1 MRRMIIVALLCAL
14 SYAQTDVKTVERRNL
29 QSAEMCPCIGLAN
42 GTTTDFPD
50 YGNECLAHDRTLLDG
65 QPMSPYFNDFCSDN
79 SANLCLEANWCLL
92 EWCYIDND
100 DPDCDYEDVFESS
113 LYPGNYYSYAKC
125 NFPDCYTYTV
135 DDRVSQP
142 DGCPVTGDGV
152 NCDCPIACILDW
164 IGDGVCDQRTEGVN
178 CAGCD
183 PFWNGTSAG
192 EGVFDDGDCDLI
204 TTTQDP
210 SINADIVGHNTCS
223 VMQGVCTST
232 SFSASASPLVN
243 PSDDGNNYGCLT
255 EAELGNVGWF
265 AFRVTEDGDFVTWM
279 RSADSSMEFQFVIWG
294 PYDTSA
300 EAVGDCGTLG
310 EPASCSTT
318 GAIDIQQ
325 VQISDVNAGDVFIMM
340 ISDKNE
346 NDQAII
352 KIENSNLACD
362 VVEDAF
368 QCQSSPTVSID
379 FTHATVTRHNL
390 ANYYASTAGLDMPK
404 GIYYSN
410 VGQYGADTLGL
421 LVTTTNDNYRCHHN
435 HKDGNMCTHV
445 LSPQP
450 NATTSTNAAFG
461 QVNLFAGDTPL
472 KLQFRIEDD
481 GSEEGSELALGETFE
496 RIKLTVFD
504 IDAGQPATPGGES
517 VEIVKPVSV
526 CPGGVVTSD
535 STAPYFPNLVE
546 QKNRLDFSENDFATE
561 NGFAW
566 DFATGCWNS
575 RAEPP
580 VSNFI
585 VKQKVACQEDPTHN
599 ADGSV
604 ANASGSCKDN
614 NPDNVDTLNELQS
627 SMAVEAEFHDVT
639 RDGIEIIAKV
649 SRQISTD
656 RNFWFAGSSTS
667 IGRTCCR
674 DKFNDQNCPGGFI
687 NGNRE
692 CGTMVG
698 GCIIDNCCLP
708 IITSTIITSTSHG
721 DPIINTF
728 YGECYDLHQDGN
740 WLASSHPDFDHD
752 VHVAVYNEYMRQVT
766 VTNKNGDILLAINNY
781 GEVVNNDYPY
791 YFNKETKKCPEDYEK
806 DDCIGEYISIS
817 FDAQDMYYDV
827 HAQLRHDYNDQG
839 LREGEVGFHMDV
851 YPQPYNKRFLK
862 RKDDYTGLYFHNPMP
877 GTLETC
883 TERYQRTGQL

>member
-1 MRRMIIVALLCAL
+1 MIIVALLCAL

-29 QSAEMCPCIGLAN
+29 QPDGFCPCQGLAE
-42 GTTTDFPD
+42 GTTTAFPD
-50 YGNECLAHDRTLLDG
+50 YGNECLAHDTID
-65 QPMSPYFNDFCSDN
+65 PSPYFEDVCGDN
-79 SANLCLEANWCLL
+79 EAELCKLQNWCLL

-100 DPDCDYEDVFESS
+100 DPDCNKNLFPETGLYEDVYDSS

-125 NFPDCYTYTV
+125 DFPDCFTYTV
-135 DDRVSQP
+135 EVLVSQP
-142 DGCPVTGDGV
+142 EGCPVNGDGV
-152 NCDCPIACILDW
+152 DCNCPIACVLEW
-164 IGDGVCDQRTEGVN
+164 IGDGVCDERTEGVN
-178 CAGCD
+178 CAVCLS
-183 PFWNGTSAG
+183 FWSSGVAD
-192 EGVFDDGDCDLI
+192 EGVLDGGDCDLI

-210 SINADIVGHNTCS
+210 SINADIVGYNTCS
-223 VMQGVCTST
+223 VMQGVCSQTN
-232 SFSASASPLVN
+232 FSSSASPLVN

-265 AFRVTEDGDFVTWM
+265 AFRVTEDVDFDAWM
-279 RSADSSMEFQFVIWG
+279 QSADSSMEFQFVIWG
-294 PYDTSA
+294 PYGTTE
-300 EAVGDCGTLG
+300 EALGDCGTLG

-318 GAIDIQQ
+318 GAIDVQQ
-325 VQISDVNAGDVFIMM
+325 VRISDVEAGSVFIMM

-352 KIENSNLACD
+352 NFATSNLDCSVTVQD
-362 VVEDAF
+362 EF

-379 FTHATVTRHNL
+379 FTHANVTRHNL
-390 ANYYASTAGLDMPK
+390 ANYYASTEGLDIPR
-404 GIYYSN
+404 GIYYRN
-410 VGQYGADTLGL
+410 VGQYGAETLDL
-421 LVTTTNDNYRCHHN
+421 LVTTTNDNYRCRHDHV
-435 HKDGNMCTHV
+435 DGNMCTHV
-445 LSPQP
+445 VTPQFP
-450 NATTSTNAAFG
+450 EDAAFG
-461 QVNLFAGDTPL
+461 QVNMYAGDTPL
-472 KLQFRIEDD
+472 KLQFRIEED
-481 GSEEGSELALGETFE
+481 GSEEGRELALGETFE

-504 IDAGQPATPGGES
+504 IDGGEAATPGAES
-517 VEIVKPVSV
+517 VEIVKPYSV

-535 STAPYFPNLVE
+535 STAPYYPNLVE
-546 QKNRLDFSENDFATE
+546 QKNLLDFTENDFATE

-585 VKQKVACQEDPTHN
+585 VKQKVAC
-599 ADGSV
+599 DGR
-604 ANASGSCKDN
+604 CKDN

-627 SMAVEAEFHDVT
+627 SMAVEAEFHNVT
-639 RDGIEIIAKV
+639 SDGIEIIAKV
-649 SRQISTD
+649 SREISTD

-674 DKFNDQNCPGGFI
+674 DKFNDQDCPGGFI

-692 CGTMVG
+692 CGTMDG

-708 IITSTIITSTSHG
+708 LTETTSHG
-721 DPIINTF
+721 DPIIHTF
-728 YGECYDLHQDGN
+728 HGECYDLHQDGN
-740 WLASSHPDFDHD
+740 WLASSHPDYDHD

-781 GEVVNNDYPY
+781 GEVVNNDYPA

-806 DDCIGEYISIS
+806 DDCIREYISIS
-817 FDAQDMYYDV
+817 FDAQDMYYDI

-839 LREGEVGFHMDV
+839 LPEGEVGFHMDV
-851 YPQPYNKRFLK
+851 KIQPYNKRFLK
-862 RKDDYTGLYFHNPMP
+862 KKDDYTGLYFHNPMP

-883 TERYQRTGQL
+883 EERYQRTGQP